1 MRVLPFAGHISDH
14 CMMFELTLAGLIL
27 SCFAAIGAKSLTEF
41 SRHQLQELSQRRS
54 AVKKFESIKDH
65 HERAALAASMFLCLC
80 ASLTLWCGFVWFQKE
95 QLQRLQLQEHPYA
108 AWAMMFVALTLSL
121 TAAIVWLPSTISRLW
136 STRIVFFFWPVWQFL
151 MFCFYPLEL
160 VAKFIDAV
168 FFRLSGQ
175 KPECSEEEQ
184 FSEEIRTIVTE
195 GHRDGLLENDA
206 REMIEGVIQLGD
218 VVASEIMT
226 PRTDMCS
233 MPKTFSWEE
242 MLAFVIKVPHSR
254 IPVYDTNRDD
264 IIGAIFAKDLLTEL
278 AKSGPDRAPWVTL
291 IREPHFVPETKPVAA
306 LLQEFQKN
314 HTHMVVVLDE
324 YGGVSGIVTL
334 EDILE
339 EIVGEIVDEYDADL
353 VDGIR
358 QISDDSYEVLGKVH
372 IDELNERLGIGLPDD
387 EGYDTIAGFMF
398 HRLGHVPVQGET
410 LDYDGLRITILSA
423 SRRRIESL
431 TIEPIP
437 EETA

>member
-1 MRVLPFAGHISDH
+1 
-14 CMMFELTLAGLIL
+14 MFELTLVGLML

-54 AVKKFESIKDH
+54 ATKKFESIKNH
-65 HERAALAASMFLCLC
+65 HERAALATSMFLCLC
-80 ASLTLWCGFVWFQKE
+80 VSLTLWCGFVWFLKE
-95 QLQRLQLQEHPYA
+95 QWSHLQWQEQINQEQPDYV
-108 AWAMMFVALTLSL
+108 AWAVMIVALTLSL
-121 TAAIVWLPSTISRLW
+121 TAAIVWLPSTLSRLW
-136 STRIVFFFWPVWQFL
+136 STRIVFFFWPAWRFL
-151 MFCFYPLEL
+151 TFCFYPLEL

-175 KPECSEEEQ
+175 NPEFSEEEQ

-233 MPKTFSWEE
+233 MPKSLAWEE

-291 IREPHFVPETKPVAA
+291 IREPHFVPETKPVAG

-314 HTHMVVVLDE
+314 HTHMVIVLDE

-339 EIVGEIVDEYDADL
+339 EIVGEIVDEYDADV

-387 EGYDTIAGFMF
+387 EDYDTVAGFVL

-410 LDYDGLRITILSA
+410 LDYDGLRMTILSA